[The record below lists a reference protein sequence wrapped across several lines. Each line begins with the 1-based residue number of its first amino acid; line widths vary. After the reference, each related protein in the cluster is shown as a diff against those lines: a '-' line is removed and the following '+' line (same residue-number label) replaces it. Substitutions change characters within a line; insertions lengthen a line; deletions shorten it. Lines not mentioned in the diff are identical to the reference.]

1 MEEKPDTVR
10 IECSHMGGLMLS
22 LFRHG
27 RGDLGEP
34 MVVRGVGV
42 RLNGPSGVMGGT
54 NSGAEGVPGITE
66 VDAKWWAEWVSQNE
80 GKNPLLDQ
88 GIIREWKENP
98 TS

>member
-1 MEEKPDTVR
+1 MERDTVKV
-10 IECSHMGGLMLS
+10 ECSMMGGLMLNIS
-22 LFRHG
+22 SRS
-27 RGDLGEP
+27 RGEFGEP
-34 MVVRGVGV
+34 ITFRGPGV

-66 VDAKWWAEWVSQNE
+66 IDAKWWAEWVSQNE